1 MKNNAWLRRLLA
13 GTRGR
18 LLAELR
24 QGPATINDLVERLSV
39 SANAVRSHLTALERD
54 GLIVQDYAQRQGVGK
69 PAHIYSLAPEASSLN
84 PKAYDVMLG
93 LVLDTARDRSGAKG
107 YAAILKEI
115 AVRIAGKP
123 DVRGLSFD
131 KRLDNAT
138 AMLAGV
144 GAQVHVERT
153 AKKVRLVGTDC
164 PLSSVVGAHPE
175 LCGVLADAIARRLG
189 TTVKECCDRSAALP
203 RCCFEAVVG
212 RVA

>member
-1 MKNNAWLRRLLA
+1 MKNNGWVRRLLA

-18 LLAELR
+18 LLTELR
-24 QGPATINDLVERLSV
+24 RGPATINDLVERLAV
-39 SANAVRSHLTALERD
+39 SANAVRSHLAALERD
-54 GLIVQDYAQRQGVGK
+54 GLIAQSYAERQGVGK
-69 PAHIYSLAPEASSLN
+69 PAHIYSLAPEASSLS

-93 LVLDTARDRSGAKG
+93 LVLDTARDRNGPKG
-107 YAAILKEI
+107 YAAILKDL
-115 AVRIAGKP
+115 ATRIAGDA

-131 KRLDNAT
+131 KRLENAM

-144 GAQVHVERT
+144 GAQVQVERS

-175 LCGVLADAIARRLG
+175 LCSVLADAIARRLG
-189 TTVKECCDRSAALP
+189 TNVTECCDRTGALP
-203 RCCFEAVVG
+203 HCCFEAAIS